1 MASFSTPPF
10 DSHLVNDSKVVE
22 IYGENCSQL
31 ELKKKKK
38 KKEKDLAI
46 ANESFDS
53 FSYALNLICIL
64 INDNT

>member
-38 KKEKDLAI
+38 EKDLAI

-64 INDNT
+64 INNNT

>member
-38 KKEKDLAI
+38 KEKDLAI

-64 INDNT
+64 INNNT